1 MRFYKLNG
9 VWQSWDYL
17 HNELG
22 YAEHETR
29 PTVFKSCADA
39 TWGEDAGN
47 GYYDGD
53 VNDMINGTFWTD
65 ADPTGWFNLDGLVW
79 NSETYPADAT
89 PSLLVKDG
97 VASDA
102 LVITCDDGNY
112 YLIRAIIDTTAWIP
126 ESEVEALGWR
136 SPSFVVVDSTTGKVV
151 SGCNQE
157 LTTYGLPSVVLDSED
172 GYETYEL
179 PSVALPTPNVV
190 IGVPMSGP
198 VQAFWFTDEGR
209 NETSDKTFTVV
220 GNPLFDEDGSVARN
234 ALYDNAVPLSF
245 MQHDGNMFEADS
257 DIVRYLPVTDRLV
270 LSIPGD
276 STTRDK
282 SAWSV
287 QVAKLFVLSYA
298 NAQLPDVQIELP
310 INEVGTYG
318 TSITL
323 PTIDGEYE
331 SGGKT
336 WKPSAWDIGAFG
348 SSYTLNADTVAH
360 LIFEEV
366 QQYQEITLY
375 LQSGAKQAQKEVT
388 SGFTGNVNATYC
400 YQLYVDDQ
408 LTTPWTGYDYS
419 NNYELGNYS
428 DGVWIPWSRTSVSSL
443 PSTYTSDTTQWK
455 MAYIL
460 MDNGFLWLASNV
472 AGSGYMSYPYEFITV
487 RIYPKG
493 ETVFAMYP
501 VKTSTMGIYDNK
513 SISTG
518 GQNMQWVRGT
528 SGSTSGGVNFPIML
542 VSGVYKSGAIFD
554 QSFVSRAR
562 VWSSGGNSSTIMAK
576 STSSFSCNAI
586 TFTFEQPIYKAWF
599 KSDHTNLAQIS
610 AGTNRNLFDENGNNL
625 MFEDDCTYTP
635 CLVFGA
641 NGGGNGNQ
649 YVNASQSI
657 VNNSSYLAYKFTNGV
672 LQYVAYVLYTKKY
685 GIDIDVNF
693 GDPVT
698 VPEGYRVESVKCSKL
713 FVKASNVTGDDVTRE
728 INFEYL
734 GENLFC
740 TDKNKTW
747 FGAKVSPVIEMFG
760 FSNPSTFGGFRLSCY
775 TTNNT
780 SYAASVSASE
790 FNSGGY
796 FVKGKAVLGSS
807 YTASTYVGYMQ
818 ENPMMFRLYSGGN
831 VLAEYHFTIQNS
843 VWSFQNGV
851 FSWVGDDTDYSDLAY
866 WYKSAPGVRV
876 HCVKI

>member
-65 ADPTGWFNLDGLVW
+65 ADPTGWFDLDGLVW

-157 LTTYGLPSVVLDSED
+157 LTTYELPSVVLNSED

-198 VQAFWFTDEGR
+198 VQAFWFTDNGR

-220 GNPLFDEDGSVARN
+220 GNPLFDDDGSVAKN
-234 ALYDNAVPLSF
+234 ELYDSAVPLSF
-245 MQHDGNMFEADS
+245 MQHDGNMFEADSES

-298 NAQLPDVQIELP
+298 NTQLPDVQIELP

-360 LIFEEV
+360 LVFTEV
-366 QQYQEITLY
+366 QQYTEITLY
-375 LQSGAKQAQKEVT
+375 MASGSKRCQLSV
-388 SGFTGNVNATYC
+388 SSSFTGDVNSERV
-400 YQLYVDDQ
+400 YQLYTDEQ

-419 NNYELGNYS
+419 NDYEVGRYV
-428 DGVWIPWSRTSVSSL
+428 DGEWNRYTDSVSAM
-443 PSTYTSDTTQWK
+443 PSST
-455 MAYIL
+455 AILGIGYIL
-460 MDNGFLWLASNV
+460 MDTGALWLCCNSRSSTSV
-472 AGSGYMSYPYEFITV
+472 TITNIVV
-487 RIYPKG
+487 RIYPKDQSLNYHVG
-493 ETVFAMYP
+493 YFYSDNAYGNRSESLTQWPIYTAP
-501 VKTSTMGIYDNK
+501 GTSTLMTYF
-513 SISTG
+513 S
-518 GQNMQWVRGT
+518 GT
-528 SGSTSGGVNFPIML
+528 
-542 VSGVYKSGAIFD
+542 
-554 QSFVSRAR
+554 
-562 VWSSGGNSSTIMAK
+562 TI
-576 STSSFSCNAI
+576 I
-586 TFTFEQPIYKAWF
+586 GLYG
-599 KSDHTNLAQIS
+599 S
-610 AGTNRNLFDENGNNL
+610 AGK
-625 MFEDDCTYTP
+625 
-635 CLVFGA
+635 
-641 NGGGNGNQ
+641 
-649 YVNASQSI
+649 S
-657 VNNSSYLAYKFTNGV
+657 
-672 LQYVAYVLYTKKY
+672 VALT
-685 GIDIDVNF
+685 
-693 GDPVT
+693 
-698 VPEGYRVESVKCSKL
+698 
-713 FVKASNVTGDDVTRE
+713 ADDVLT
-728 INFEYL
+728 YYQQ
-734 GENLFC
+734 
-740 TDKNKTW
+740 DSTW
-747 FGAKVSPVIEMFG
+747 L
-760 FSNPSTFGGFRLSCY
+760 TFRFKPTPRRTMAIRAIVF
-775 TTNNT
+775 TT
-780 SYAASVSASE
+780 
-790 FNSGGY
+790 
-796 FVKGKAVLGSS
+796 
-807 YTASTYVGYMQ
+807 
-818 ENPMMFRLYSGGN
+818 P
-831 VLAEYHFTIQNS
+831 
-843 VWSFQNGV
+843 
-851 FSWVGDDTDYSDLAY
+851 
-866 WYKSAPGVRV
+866 KS
-876 HCVKI
+876 

>member
-65 ADPTGWFNLDGLVW
+65 ADPTGWFDLDGLVW

-136 SPSFVVVDSTTGKVV
+136 SPSFVVVDNTTGKVV

-157 LTTYGLPSVVLDSED
+157 LTTHELPSVVLNSED

-179 PSVALPTPNVV
+179 PSVVLPTPNVV

-198 VQAFWFTDEGR
+198 VQAFWFTAEGR
-209 NETSDKTFTVV
+209 GETSDKTFTVV

-234 ALYDNAVPLSF
+234 ELYDSAVPLSF
-245 MQHDGNMFEADS
+245 MQQDGNMFEADSDS

-276 STTRDK
+276 STTRGK

-298 NAQLPDVQIELP
+298 NTQLPDVQIELP

-348 SSYTLNADTVAH
+348 SSYSLTADTVAH
-360 LIFEEV
+360 LIFKTEIDIYASVGTPVTIPDGYIV
-366 QQYQEITLY
+366 QNVYCEALFIKADSVTKTDQTHISFLFNGEGLYCDDTDLSLFGVKVTPCLQVFTL
-375 LQSGAKQAQKEVT
+375 Q
-388 SGFTGNVNATYC
+388 N
-400 YQLYVDDQ
+400 
-408 LTTPWTGYDYS
+408 
-419 NNYELGNYS
+419 
-428 DGVWIPWSRTSVSSL
+428 
-443 PSTYTSDTTQWK
+443 STYTGF
-455 MAYIL
+455 YI
-460 MDNGFLWLASNV
+460 S
-472 AGSGYMSYPYEFITV
+472 V
-487 RIYPKG
+487 R
-493 ETVFAMYP
+493 
-501 VKTSTMGIYDNK
+501 
-513 SISTG
+513 
-518 GQNMQWVRGT
+518 
-528 SGSTSGGVNFPIML
+528 
-542 VSGVYKSGAIFD
+542 
-554 QSFVSRAR
+554 
-562 VWSSGGNSSTIMAK
+562 
-576 STSSFSCNAI
+576 SSF
-586 TFTFEQPIYKAWF
+586 T
-599 KSDHTNLAQIS
+599 
-610 AGTNRNLFDENGNNL
+610 GTNR
-625 MFEDDCTYTP
+625 P
-635 CLVFGA
+635 
-641 NGGGNGNQ
+641 
-649 YVNASQSI
+649 ASSAATEM
-657 VNNSSYLAYKFTNGV
+657 NTNGV
-672 LQYVAYVLYTKKY
+672 FLR
-685 GIDIDVNF
+685 G
-693 GDPVT
+693 
-698 VPEGYRVESVKCSKL
+698 
-713 FVKASNVTGDDVTRE
+713 
-728 INFEYL
+728 
-734 GENLFC
+734 
-740 TDKNKTW
+740 
-747 FGAKVSPVIEMFG
+747 
-760 FSNPSTFGGFRLSCY
+760 
-775 TTNNT
+775 
-780 SYAASVSASE
+780 
-790 FNSGGY
+790 
-796 FVKGKAVLGSS
+796 
-807 YTASTYVGYMQ
+807 TAQ
-818 ENPMMFRLYSGGN
+818 
-831 VLAEYHFTIQNS
+831 A
-843 VWSFQNGV
+843 SFQIINSLFDHLSTRPAWISRTDENDNRIPYYFRMPTSLWQVQNGTLT
-851 FSWVGDDTDYSDLAY
+851 WLGDTTDDTTPAY
-866 WYKSAPGVRV
+866 WYNLQVVRI
-876 HCVKI
+876 HCVKFS

>member
-65 ADPTGWFNLDGLVW
+65 ADPTGWFDLDGLVW
-79 NSETYPADAT
+79 NSETYPADAA

-157 LTTYGLPSVVLDSED
+157 LTTYELPSVVLNIED

-179 PSVALPTPNVV
+179 PSVSLPTPNVV

-209 NETSDKTFTVV
+209 DETSDKTFTVV

-234 ALYDNAVPLSF
+234 GLYDNAVPLSF
-245 MQHDGNMFEADS
+245 MQHDGNMFEADSDS

-287 QVAKLFVLSYA
+287 QCAKLFVLSYA
-298 NAQLPDVQIELP
+298 NEQLPDVQIELP

-360 LIFEEV
+360 LVFEEV

-375 LQSGAKQAQKEVT
+375 YSTVYKFFQSDVT
-388 SGFTGNVNATYC
+388 SGYTGNVSSGYC
-400 YQLYVDDQ
+400 YQLYTDEQ
-408 LTTPWTGYDYS
+408 CTIPWTGYDYS
-419 NNYELGNYS
+419 NDYEVGWYNN
-428 DGVWIPWSRTSVSSL
+428 GVWEPRISKVEDM
-443 PSTYTSDTTQWK
+443 PSTTTDARK
-455 MAYIL
+455 NGFIL
-460 MDNGFLWLASNV
+460 MDTGRMWHCSNV
-472 AGSGYMSYPYEFITV
+472 TDSARYNANMQVVI
-487 RIYPKG
+487 RIYPK
-493 ETVFAMYP
+493 
-501 VKTSTMGIYDNK
+501 
-513 SISTG
+513 
-518 GQNMQWVRGT
+518 
-528 SGSTSGGVNFPIML
+528 
-542 VSGVYKSGAIFD
+542 D
-554 QSFVSRAR
+554 QSLNYHVGYFD
-562 VWSSGGNSSTIMAK
+562 SSNAYGNRSG
-576 STSSFSCNAI
+576 
-586 TFTFEQPIYKAWF
+586 
-599 KSDHTNLAQIS
+599 NLAQWPIYTAPGTSTLMTFFGNTTIVGLYGS
-610 AGTNRNLFDENGNNL
+610 AGN
-625 MFEDDCTYTP
+625 P
-635 CLVFGA
+635 
-641 NGGGNGNQ
+641 
-649 YVNASQSI
+649 
-657 VNNSSYLAYKFTNGV
+657 
-672 LQYVAYVLYTKKY
+672 VAL
-685 GIDIDVNF
+685 
-693 GDPVT
+693 
-698 VPEGYRVESVKCSKL
+698 
-713 FVKASNVTGDDVTRE
+713 
-728 INFEYL
+728 
-734 GENLFC
+734 
-740 TDKNKTW
+740 
-747 FGAKVSPVIEMFG
+747 
-760 FSNPSTFGGFRLSCY
+760 
-775 TTNNT
+775 
-780 SYAASVSASE
+780 
-790 FNSGGY
+790 
-796 FVKGKAVLGSS
+796 
-807 YTASTYVGYMQ
+807 TA
-818 ENPMMFRLYSGGN
+818 
-831 VLAEYHFTIQNS
+831 
-843 VWSFQNGV
+843 
-851 FSWVGDDTDYSDLAY
+851 DDTLTYYQQDSTWLTFRFKPTPQRTMAIRAIVFTTP
-866 WYKSAPGVRV
+866 KS
-876 HCVKI
+876 

>member
-53 VNDMINGTFWTD
+53 VSDMINGTFWTD
-65 ADPTGWFNLDGLVW
+65 ADPTGWFSLNGLVW

-136 SPSFVVVDSTTGKVV
+136 SPSFVVVDSTTGKIV

-157 LTTYGLPSVVLDSED
+157 LTTYELPSIVLESD
-172 GYETYEL
+172 YETYEL
-179 PSVALPTPNVV
+179 PSVSLPTPNVV

-209 NETSDKTFTVV
+209 DEASDKTFTVV
-220 GNPLFDEDGSVARN
+220 GNPLFNEDGSVARN
-234 ALYDNAVPLSF
+234 ERYDNAIPLSF
-245 MQHDGNMFEADS
+245 MRYDGNMFAADSDS

-276 STTRDK
+276 STTRGK

-287 QVAKLFVLSYA
+287 QVAKLFVLSFV
-298 NAQLPDVQIELP
+298 NEQLPDVQIELP
-310 INEVGTYG
+310 INEVGGYG
-318 TSITL
+318 TIITL

-375 LQSGAKQAQKEVT
+375 MGSGNRTTQSQIT
-388 SGFTGNVNATYC
+388 SSFTGDVNSAAVTKLFYDAEC
-400 YQLYVDDQ
+400 TDPFV
-408 LTTPWTGYDYS
+408 YDYS
-419 NNYELGNYS
+419 NEYEVGRYI
-428 DGVWIPWSRTSVSSL
+428 DGVWTPRVNRVVDMPLSTANWLSSAAFGFML
-443 PSTYTSDTTQWK
+443 YDTGGVWIFTNFSGTWL
-455 MAYIL
+455 Y
-460 MDNGFLWLASNV
+460 NGNPIV
-472 AGSGYMSYPYEFITV
+472 V
-487 RIYPKG
+487 RIYPK
-493 ETVFAMYP
+493 
-501 VKTSTMGIYDNK
+501 
-513 SISTG
+513 
-518 GQNMQWVRGT
+518 
-528 SGSTSGGVNFPIML
+528 
-542 VSGVYKSGAIFD
+542 D
-554 QSFVSRAR
+554 QSLNYHVGYFY
-562 VWSSGGNSSTIMAK
+562 SSNAYGNRSG
-576 STSSFSCNAI
+576 
-586 TFTFEQPIYKAWF
+586 
-599 KSDHTNLAQIS
+599 NLAQWPIYTAPGTSTLMTYFGNTTIVGLYGS
-610 AGTNRNLFDENGNNL
+610 AGNSVALTA
-625 MFEDDCTYTP
+625 DDALTYYQQSSTQLTFRFKPTP
-635 CLVFGA
+635 QRTMA
-641 NGGGNGNQ
+641 IR
-649 YVNASQSI
+649 SI
-657 VNNSSYLAYKFTNGV
+657 VFT
-672 LQYVAYVLYTKKY
+672 TPKPME
-685 GIDIDVNF
+685 IDIDVNF

-698 VPEGYRVESVKCSKL
+698 IPAGYYVESVKCQRLYVNASSVTHSIYEQ
-713 FVKASNVTGDDVTRE
+713 FVSFVFD
-728 INFEYL
+728 
-734 GENLFC
+734 GENQYCSLNDTTLLGAGINPCLNMFAIASDQGGGYWLSWRSS
-740 TDKNKTW
+740 TTPNINVSLSNKILNAN
-747 FGAKVSPVIEMFG
+747 GAF
-760 FSNPSTFGGFRLSCY
+760 
-775 TTNNT
+775 
-780 SYAASVSASE
+780 VSAQALV
-790 FNSGGY
+790 SGATANADAIANGLNTYPALFRYYDTNDVIVPY
-796 FVKGKAVLGSS
+796 FFK
-807 YTASTYVGYMQ
+807 
-818 ENPMMFRLYSGGN
+818 
-831 VLAEYHFTIQNS
+831 IQQS
-843 VWSFQNGV
+843 LWQFQNGV
-851 FSWVGDDTDYSDLAY
+851 FSWLGDTTDVSGLAY
-866 WYKSAPGVRV
+866 WYNGRAVRV

>member
-65 ADPTGWFNLDGLVW
+65 ADPTGWFSLNGLVW
-79 NSETYPADAT
+79 NSETYPADAA

-157 LTTYGLPSVVLDSED
+157 LTAYELPSVVLDSED

-198 VQAFWFTDEGR
+198 VQAFWFTDNGR

-234 ALYDNAVPLSF
+234 ELYDSAVPLSF
-245 MQHDGNMFEADS
+245 MRYDGNMFEADS
-257 DIVRYLPVTDRLV
+257 DSDIVRHLPVTDRLV

-298 NAQLPDVQIELP
+298 NTQLPDVQIELP

-323 PTIDGEYE
+323 PAIEGEYE

-336 WKPSAWDIGAFG
+336 WKPSAWDIGEFG

-360 LIFEEV
+360 LVFEEV

-375 LQSGAKQAQKEVT
+375 LQSGSKRCQLSV
-388 SGFTGNVNATYC
+388 SSSFTGNVDSERV
-400 YQLYVDDQ
+400 YQLYTDEQ
-408 LTTPWTGYDYS
+408 CTTPWTGYDYS
-419 NNYELGNYS
+419 NDYEVGRYVNGEWNRYT
-428 DGVWIPWSRTSVSSL
+428 DSVSAM
-443 PSTYTSDTTQWK
+443 PSSTAITDIGR
-455 MAYIL
+455 IL
-460 MDNGFLWLASNV
+460 MDTGALWLCSNSRSSTSV
-472 AGSGYMSYPYEFITV
+472 TNTNIVV

-493 ETVFAMYP
+493 QQVFPLY
-501 VKTSTMGIYDNK
+501 T
-513 SISTG
+513 
-518 GQNMQWVRGT
+518 
-528 SGSTSGGVNFPIML
+528 
-542 VSGVYKSGAIFD
+542 
-554 QSFVSRAR
+554 
-562 VWSSGGNSSTIMAK
+562 NSS
-576 STSSFSCNAI
+576 
-586 TFTFEQPIYKAWF
+586 
-599 KSDHTNLAQIS
+599 
-610 AGTNRNLFDENGNNL
+610 
-625 MFEDDCTYTP
+625 
-635 CLVFGA
+635 
-641 NGGGNGNQ
+641 
-649 YVNASQSI
+649 
-657 VNNSSYLAYKFTNGV
+657 
-672 LQYVAYVLYTKKY
+672 
-685 GIDIDVNF
+685 
-693 GDPVT
+693 
-698 VPEGYRVESVKCSKL
+698 SVYY
-713 FVKASNVTGDDVTRE
+713 NTT
-728 INFEYL
+728 INFNSYS
-734 GENLFC
+734 GLFL
-740 TDKNKTW
+740 KPGLSGNIYPGNW
-747 FGAKVSPVIEMFG
+747 
-760 FSNPSTFGGFRLSCY
+760 PSKSLI
-775 TTNNT
+775 
-780 SYAASVSASE
+780 
-790 FNSGGY
+790 
-796 FVKGKAVLGSS
+796 KVLGSAGNVVS
-807 YTASTYVGYMQ
+807 ERYNDFNFSTANGILKLVNLYGSAVAKSVRCALLTFSEPVYYAELGGETYLFSGA
-818 ENPMMFRLYSGGN
+818 NRSSCRLYEKYPEKLNFEAGYSYKVIIPIALNGSATGGVQSVIDAIYFEPYSSTDQQAVIRTTSSGAFY
-831 VLAEYHFTIQNS
+831 LKA
-843 VWSFQNGV
+843 VWYTKTPTS
-851 FSWVGDDTDYSDLAY
+851 
-866 WYKSAPGVRV
+866 
-876 HCVKI
+876 